1 MFDLTTREIF
11 IYDDIGPA
19 HMGMFGTETLME
31 GLQTLGKGPINIRIN
46 SYGGSVDEAL
56 AMIEMLSRHDG
67 DIEVTVDSIAAS
79 AASLFAAYFPSSA
92 APHARIMIH
101 NPWGVAMGDAE
112 EFRKQADILD
122 MYRDSLIH
130 IYEEAMGMDAEAIQ
144 SLLDAET
151 WYSAKDALAVNLVDS
166 VGDKGMVAPN
176 PAPQSRFKNLPEDL
190 VVDTTQVIDEPS
202 GDVIPVESSAEPQ
215 LQSTEEL
222 TAKLE
227 LLRLKCKLRKA
238 L

>member
-1 MFDLTTREIF
+1 MFDISTREVF

-19 HMGMFGTETLME
+19 WAGMFGTETLRE
-31 GLQTLGKGPINIRIN
+31 GLSAMGPGDINLRIN

-67 DIEVTVDSIAAS
+67 AVTVTVDSIAAS

-101 NPWGVAMGDAE
+101 NPWGAAMGDAE

-122 MYRDSLIH
+122 MYRDSLIT
-130 IYEEAMGMDAEAIQ
+130 IYEDAMELDREAIV

-151 WYSAKDALAVNLVDS
+151 WYTAQSALQANLVDS
-166 VGDKGMVAPN
+166 VGGASVTE
-176 PAPQSRFKNLPEDL
+176 PAPMPANRFKNAPMDL
-190 VVDTTQVIDEPS
+190 VVDTT
-202 GDVIPVESSAEPQ
+202 DVIEAVQPDPEEPKANDR
-215 LQSTEEL
+215 L
-222 TAKLE
+222 TNKLE
-227 LLRLKCKLRKA
+227 LLRLKCKLQRE

>member
-1 MFDLTTREIF
+1 MFDMSTREIF

-19 HMGMFGTETLME
+19 HMGMFGTESLYE
-31 GLQTLGKGPINIRIN
+31 GLQTLGSGDISLRIN

-67 DIEVTVDSIAAS
+67 AVTVTVDSIAAS
-79 AASLFAAYFPSSA
+79 AASLFAAYFPSTA

-122 MYRDSLIH
+122 MYRDSLIT
-130 IYEEAMGMDAEAIQ
+130 IYEDAMELDREAIV

-151 WYSAKDALAVNLVDS
+151 WYTAQSALEANLVDTVGGAS
-166 VGDKGMVAPN
+166 VTA
-176 PAPQSRFKNLPEDL
+176 PAPMPANRFKNAPKDL
-190 VVDTTQVIDEPS
+190 VVDTSQVI
-202 GDVIPVESSAEPQ
+202 AEPVASSGEDSQ
-215 LQSTEEL
+215 EL
-222 TAKLE
+222 SSEDLTNKLE